1 MTEDDFRAL
10 VLRARR
16 VLGEPTAR
24 QSLLDAKRD
33 RRAMI
38 DRYRGALRRLS
49 PRDEAA
55 VTAHSRALSDEAAAN
70 RAEARELRE
79 LLAALVGVAPGAER

>member
-1 MTEDDFRAL
+1 MTQDDFPAL
-10 VLRARR
+10 VQRARR
-16 VLGEPTAR
+16 AVVEPSDR
-24 QSLLDAKRD
+24 PSLRDAKRA
-33 RRAMI
+33 RRATI
-38 DRYRGALRRLS
+38 AGYVAALRRLS

-55 VTAHSRALSDEAAAN
+55 VLEHSRALSAETAAN

>member
-1 MTEDDFRAL
+1 MTEVDFRAL

-16 VLGEPTAR
+16 AVAEPTAR
-24 QSLLDAKRD
+24 QSLRDAKRD
-33 RRAMI
+33 RRATI
-38 DRYRGALRRLS
+38 GGYLGALRRLS

-55 VTAHSRALSDEAAAN
+55 VTAHSRALSAETAAN

-79 LLAALVGVAPGAER
+79 LLAALVGATPGDER